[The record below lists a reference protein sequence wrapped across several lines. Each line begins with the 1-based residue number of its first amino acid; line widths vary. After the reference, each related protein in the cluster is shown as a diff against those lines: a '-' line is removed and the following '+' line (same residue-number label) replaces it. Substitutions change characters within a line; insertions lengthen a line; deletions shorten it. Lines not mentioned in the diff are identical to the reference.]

1 MSISLMSA
9 VWKLDLQSGLKY
21 TLLALA
27 DSANDEGY
35 CWPSLASLIEKTN
48 QSRRTVIEVLKK
60 LEEKGLIEKTKRC
73 NTSTIYKI
81 HPLKNSTIEASAK
94 SAPGAKSARGV
105 VQNLHGGGAESAL
118 GGAKSA
124 PLEVRNL
131 HPKPNINPNITQRET
146 ELGGFG
152 QNSPPPLPPP
162 PSGLKFYFTGDEDID
177 PNCKILRQLSDD
189 WGLPEDFFNYAT
201 ALGMGRDAIL
211 IESHKFKG
219 YWLTGKG
226 AGKRRTMR
234 GWSAS
239 WQNWINK
246 TAQRS

>member
-1 MSISLMSA
+1 
-9 VWKLDLQSGLKY
+9 
-21 TLLALA
+21 
-27 DSANDEGY
+27 
-35 CWPSLASLIEKTN
+35 
-48 QSRRTVIEVLKK
+48 
-60 LEEKGLIEKTKRC
+60 
-73 NTSTIYKI
+73 
-81 HPLKNSTIEASAK
+81 
-94 SAPGAKSARGV
+94 V
-105 VQNLHGGGAESAL
+105 VQNLHWGGAESAL

-211 IESHKFKG
+211 TESHKFKG